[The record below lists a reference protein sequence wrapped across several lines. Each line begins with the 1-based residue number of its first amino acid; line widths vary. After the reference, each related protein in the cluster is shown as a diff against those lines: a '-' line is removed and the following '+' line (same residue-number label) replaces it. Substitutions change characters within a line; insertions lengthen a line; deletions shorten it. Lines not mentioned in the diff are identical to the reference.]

1 MDDVDALLAAAQGQL
16 NSSLSNRDYGAALR
30 SLERLKAAIL
40 GAEDV
45 SASEAEADDASVP
58 STSDWSETDDQARQ
72 SVALRPV
79 ASLSVQPDA
88 SVTTETALVV
98 SSEHTEDVDFVSD
111 AASLR
116 KVLGLASG
124 SNQSIALHRLGGA
137 LVLDA
142 GVDDAWGDVDP
153 ETGEVIVCARPRALQ
168 QGSTT
173 TKGPLLLED
182 GVHLVEEERDEDY
195 ARVRRYAMDGLELLL
210 GSDTV
215 VYGRADSS
223 TKIGVHDFEEGT
235 TITEARSLDMWLEN
249 TIGGCDQCA
258 ICYHRDGAVSGYQL
272 LKTDALPAFCG
283 NDEGTALATMA
294 RARSILEFVKRNCTD
309 DAATY
314 CLTRGEGATLQ
325 LWRVESQRATTPFG
339 RACALL
345 CLRIA
350 RRCTGDLERRRRL

>member
-1 MDDVDALLAAAQGQL
+1 MLQFTLPTTPAFERLQFGPSKPDSSYSWRALSHASAIMDDVDALLEAAQGQL

-40 GAEDV
+40 GAEGV
-45 SASEAEADDASVP
+45 SLSEAEADDASVP

-98 SSEHTEDVDFVSD
+98 SQETEDVDFVSD

-168 QGSTT
+168 QG
-173 TKGPLLLED
+173 
-182 GVHLVEEERDEDY
+182 
-195 ARVRRYAMDGLELLL
+195 
-210 GSDTV
+210 
-215 VYGRADSS
+215 
-223 TKIGVHDFEEGT
+223 
-235 TITEARSLDMWLEN
+235 
-249 TIGGCDQCA
+249 
-258 ICYHRDGAVSGYQL
+258 
-272 LKTDALPAFCG
+272 
-283 NDEGTALATMA
+283 
-294 RARSILEFVKRNCTD
+294 
-309 DAATY
+309 
-314 CLTRGEGATLQ
+314 
-325 LWRVESQRATTPFG
+325 
-339 RACALL
+339 
-345 CLRIA
+345 
-350 RRCTGDLERRRRL
+350 RRRRRARYYWKTASTWSKKSGMRTTRACGATPWTVSNYY

>member
-98 SSEHTEDVDFVSD
+98 SQETEDVDFVSD

-124 SNQSIALHRLGGA
+124 SNQSIEIQ
-137 LVLDA
+137 VFE
-142 GVDDAWGDVDP
+142 P
-153 ETGEVIVCARPRALQ
+153 
-168 QGSTT
+168 
-173 TKGPLLLED
+173 
-182 GVHLVEEERDEDY
+182 
-195 ARVRRYAMDGLELLL
+195 M
-210 GSDTV
+210 V
-215 VYGRADSS
+215 V
-223 TKIGVHDFEEGT
+223 F
-235 TITEARSLDMWLEN
+235 
-249 TIGGCDQCA
+249 
-258 ICYHRDGAVSGYQL
+258 
-272 LKTDALPAFCG
+272 
-283 NDEGTALATMA
+283 
-294 RARSILEFVKRNCTD
+294 
-309 DAATY
+309 
-314 CLTRGEGATLQ
+314 
-325 LWRVESQRATTPFG
+325 
-339 RACALL
+339 
-345 CLRIA
+345 
-350 RRCTGDLERRRRL
+350 

>member
-88 SVTTETALVV
+88 PATTETALVV
-98 SSEHTEDVDFVSD
+98 STETEDVDFVSD

-124 SNQSIALHRLGGA
+124 SSSSIALHRLGGA

-153 ETGEVIVCARPRALQ
+153 
-168 QGSTT
+168 
-173 TKGPLLLED
+173 
-182 GVHLVEEERDEDY
+182 
-195 ARVRRYAMDGLELLL
+195 
-210 GSDTV
+210 
-215 VYGRADSS
+215 
-223 TKIGVHDFEEGT
+223 
-235 TITEARSLDMWLEN
+235 
-249 TIGGCDQCA
+249 
-258 ICYHRDGAVSGYQL
+258 
-272 LKTDALPAFCG
+272 
-283 NDEGTALATMA
+283 
-294 RARSILEFVKRNCTD
+294 
-309 DAATY
+309 
-314 CLTRGEGATLQ
+314 
-325 LWRVESQRATTPFG
+325 
-339 RACALL
+339 
-345 CLRIA
+345 
-350 RRCTGDLERRRRL
+350 

>member
-88 SVTTETALVV
+88 SATTETALVV
-98 SSEHTEDVDFVSD
+98 SSEHSEDVDFVSD

-124 SNQSIALHRLGGA
+124 SSSSIALHRLGGA

-142 GVDDAWGDVDP
+142 GVDD
-153 ETGEVIVCARPRALQ
+153 L
-168 QGSTT
+168 
-173 TKGPLLLED
+173 
-182 GVHLVEEERDEDY
+182 
-195 ARVRRYAMDGLELLL
+195 
-210 GSDTV
+210 
-215 VYGRADSS
+215 
-223 TKIGVHDFEEGT
+223 
-235 TITEARSLDMWLEN
+235 SL
-249 TIGGCDQCA
+249 IH
-258 ICYHRDGAVSGYQL
+258 I
-272 LKTDALPAFCG
+272 
-283 NDEGTALATMA
+283 
-294 RARSILEFVKRNCTD
+294 
-309 DAATY
+309 
-314 CLTRGEGATLQ
+314 
-325 LWRVESQRATTPFG
+325 
-339 RACALL
+339 
-345 CLRIA
+345 
-350 RRCTGDLERRRRL
+350 